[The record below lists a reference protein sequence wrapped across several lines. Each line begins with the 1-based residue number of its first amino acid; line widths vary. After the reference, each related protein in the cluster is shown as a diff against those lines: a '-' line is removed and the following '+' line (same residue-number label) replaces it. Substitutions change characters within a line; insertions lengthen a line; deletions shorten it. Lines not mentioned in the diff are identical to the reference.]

1 MSHSQKFLG
10 LIQFTKLCIVPN
22 YMSGKPAHRSDGGI
36 GRRSGLKIHRP
47 YGCASSTLAPSTT
60 ISRGYTFDG
69 VAFLFDLTL
78 VLEGSSLI
86 KLFDITREEKL
97 TVICLC
103 CIQVQ
108 VFAGE
113 SLFRTGK
120 KGARG
125 NQLQ

>member
-1 MSHSQKFLG
+1 MAFLKNLLHEILSFG
-10 LIQFTKLCIVPN
+10 IIVKQCP
-22 YMSGKPAHRSDGGI
+22 GGEI

-86 KLFDITREEKL
+86 KLFDTTREEKL